1 MIVAIL
7 GSASSSLQDAP
18 WMSKSVERWAGASF
32 YKYHKNLAGLVDRW
46 FEIHKD
52 VEQLRSGWLGWA
64 IENQQRCDLQEP
76 HPELE
81 NSSAYPI
88 DRITSKFGRYFTS
101 TASYMIAL
109 AIDEGAE
116 GIGLFGVN
124 MSTEGEYRNQRS
136 CCEYLVGVAR
146 GMGIKVHIANGS
158 PLFREKRGLYG
169 YEYNEPAPAGFDRN
183 LPTTGVE
190 KWATI

>member
-7 GSASSSLQDAP
+7 GSASSSLRDVP

-32 YKYHKNLAGLVDRW
+32 YKYHKNFAGLVDRW
-46 FEIHKD
+46 FEIHPE
-52 VEQLRSGWLGWA
+52 VERLREGWLSWV
-64 IENQQRCDLQEP
+64 IENQKRCDLQVS

-88 DRITSKFGRYFTS
+88 DRITARFGRYFTS
-101 TASYMIAL
+101 TVSYMIAS

-116 GIGLFGVN
+116 SIGLFGVN
-124 MSTEGEYRNQRS
+124 MSTEGEYQNQRS

-146 GMGIKVHIANGS
+146 GMGIKVHVANGS
-158 PLFREKRGLYG
+158 PLLQEERGIYG
-169 YEYNEPAPAGFDRN
+169 YEYNEPFPAGFDHN
-183 LPTTGVE
+183 LPTIGVE
-190 KWATI
+190 KWAI